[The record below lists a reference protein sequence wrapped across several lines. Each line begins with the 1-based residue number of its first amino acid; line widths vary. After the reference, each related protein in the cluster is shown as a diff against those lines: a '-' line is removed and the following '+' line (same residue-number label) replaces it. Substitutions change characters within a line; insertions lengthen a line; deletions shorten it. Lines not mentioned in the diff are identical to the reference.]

1 MPVKLASRMGRL
13 GTETAFEVLVRARAL
28 EAQGKDIVHLEIGE
42 PDFDTPENVIEAGAN
57 ALHSGWT
64 HYGPANGDP
73 KLREA
78 IAKYINGSRGTSFD
92 ADQVV
97 VTPGGKP
104 VMFFL
109 MLAVLEE
116 GDEAIF
122 PDPGFPIYQSMIDFA
137 GAKAVPIPLRE
148 ENEFRLDVDELKSLV
163 TDRTKLLIINSPA
176 NPTGGVLER
185 SDIEA
190 IAKIAVEH
198 DLLVLSDEI
207 YSELLYEGE
216 HVSIATYPGM
226 EDRTVIL
233 DGFSKNYAMT
243 GWRLGYGLF
252 PKDLAPLISKLMVNS
267 VSCTSVAVQ
276 QAGLEALT
284 GPQDKVAEFREAFR
298 TRRDLVVD
306 GLNAI
311 PGITCRRPKGA
322 FYVFPNIT
330 GTGKTSREFADL
342 LLNEYGVAALSGT
355 AFGAAGE
362 GYLRLSTAN
371 SEENLNK
378 ALGRIAQAAKDVR
391 G

>member
-73 KLREA
+73 QLREA
-78 IAKYINGSRGTSFD
+78 IATYINGSRGTSFS

-109 MLAVLEE
+109 MLAMLEE

-148 ENEFRLDVDELKSLV
+148 ENEFRLDVDELRSLV

-216 HVSIATYPGM
+216 HVSIATCPGM
-226 EDRTVIL
+226 AERTVIL
-233 DGFSKNYAMT
+233 DGFSKTYAMT

-252 PKDLAPLISKLMVNS
+252 PKDLAPLIAKLMVNS

-284 GPQDKVAEFREAFR
+284 GPQEKVAEFREAFR
-298 TRRDLVVD
+298 KRRDLVVD

-371 SEENLNK
+371 SEENLHK

-391 G
+391 D